1 MVCRPASTS
10 PTTDLEV
17 STPAPGD
24 GADGAGGTIDE
35 SDNPGS
41 SNAESN
47 DIVSDDTGSSSS
59 GTDDTGPLLGVG
71 KIVKPHGLRGEVI
84 ISLTTN
90 RVERVAA
97 GSVLKAED
105 GRAFEI
111 KRSSAHRGRF
121 IVTLRGVDGIDA
133 AEALRDT
140 PLFASPI
147 EDPDA
152 LWVHDLIGSVVVDA
166 DGTELGTIKGV
177 EANPASD
184 LLVLADGGLIPL
196 RFVTGS
202 EPGVRVTVDIPVGLL
217 DLQ

>member
-1 MVCRPASTS
+1 MP
-10 PTTDLEV
+10 
-17 STPAPGD
+17 TPAPGD

-35 SDNPGS
+35 SGDPGS

-97 GSVLKAED
+97 GSVLLAED

-121 IVTLRGVDGIDA
+121 IVTLRGVNGIDA

-147 EDPDA
+147 EDPEA
-152 LWVHDLIGSVVVDA
+152 LWVHDLIGSLVVDA
-166 DGTELGTIKGV
+166 DGNELGTVKGV

-202 EPGVRVTVDIPVGLL
+202 EPGVQVTVDIPVGLL
-217 DLQ
+217 DLK